1 MVLLVSVGEATANY
15 RMSAECR
22 FKFLKRQHKY
32 QHKNTVKSDGSVL
45 NDFSVYAVTLF
56 REVYYFFTSIRM
68 AIELSSCHWHFLPG
82 PTICDSEFIFC
93 FYNQDLELPRFFL
106 ILGMQFKADGPRKIS
121 LWLGYVWSVWY
132 ACIYSHEQYI

>member
-1 MVLLVSVGEATANY
+1 MLLVTVGEATANY

-68 AIELSSCHWHFLPG
+68 AIELIKLSLAFSSRA
-82 PTICDSEFIFC
+82 
-93 FYNQDLELPRFFL
+93 YNL
-106 ILGMQFKADGPRKIS
+106 
-121 LWLGYVWSVWY
+121 
-132 ACIYSHEQYI
+132 